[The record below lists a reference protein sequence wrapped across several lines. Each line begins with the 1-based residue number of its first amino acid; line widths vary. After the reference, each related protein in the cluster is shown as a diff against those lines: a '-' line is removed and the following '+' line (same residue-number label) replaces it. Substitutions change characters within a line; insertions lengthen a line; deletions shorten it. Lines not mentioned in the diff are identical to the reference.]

1 MIASFKNVV
10 ECQRSE
16 RQKKTAGVRRW
27 VQGFSALF
35 AFKPLDRRWSVRRK
49 NKQNKNV
56 RKPCI
61 EM

>member
-27 VQGFSALF
+27 IQGFSALF

-49 NKQNKNV
+49 SKQNKSAK
-56 RKPCI
+56 KPWAL
-61 EM
+61 M